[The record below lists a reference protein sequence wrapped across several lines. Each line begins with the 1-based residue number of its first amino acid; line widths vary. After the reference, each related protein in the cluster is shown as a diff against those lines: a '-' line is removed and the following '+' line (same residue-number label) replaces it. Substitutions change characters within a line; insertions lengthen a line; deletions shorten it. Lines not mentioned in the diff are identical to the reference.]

1 MSEHD
6 SRKISV
12 VIPLLNEKNSLQE
25 LNGKLVG
32 VLAGLPLEY
41 EIVYIDDGSSD
52 GSLDVLKKLKGENQK
67 IKVISLRR
75 NFGKSTALSIG
86 FQECQGDLV
95 VTMDADL
102 QDDPSE
108 IPNLIAKVG
117 EGYDLVSGWKKDRK
131 DPLVKLIS
139 SKIFNITVS
148 SMTGI
153 KLHDFNCGFKIYRQA
168 VVKNID
174 VYGELHRFLPVLAH
188 QQGFKVTELLVN
200 HHARKFDE
208 SKYGKFGLSRFTNYL
223 LDPINVILLTKY
235 SRKPAHFF
243 GNLGLLFFMVGAGLC
258 LYLTIVWFQGQAIGN
273 RPLLFLGILFIIIG
287 IQLIS
292 MGFLG
297 EIIVRQ
303 SGSKETKHYIKSKF

>member
-1 MSEHD
+1 MSE
-6 SRKISV
+6 KINQEISI
-12 VIPLLNEKNSLQE
+12 VIPLFNEKGSLQE
-25 LNGKLVG
+25 LNDKLVD
-32 VLAGLPLEY
+32 VLTGLNLTY
-41 EIVYIDDGSSD
+41 EIVYIDDGSDD
-52 GSLDVLKKLKGENQK
+52 GSLDILKQLKVSNQQ

-75 NFGKSTALSIG
+75 NFGKSAALAIG

-102 QDDPSE
+102 QDDPNE
-108 IPNLIAKVG
+108 IPNLIAKINK
-117 EGYDLVSGWKKDRK
+117 GYDLVSGWKKDRK

-139 SKIFNITVS
+139 SKIFNITVA

-153 KLHDFNCGFKIYRQA
+153 KLHDFNCGFKIYKKE
-168 VVKNID
+168 VVKNIN
-174 VYGELHRFLPVLAH
+174 VYGELHRFLPALAH
-188 QQGFKVTELLVN
+188 QQGFKVTEVVVK

-208 SKYGKFGLSRFTNYL
+208 SKYGNLGLGRFTNYL

-235 SRKPAHFF
+235 ARKPAHFF
-243 GNLGLLFFMVGAGLC
+243 GNLGLMFFLLGSGLC
-258 LYLTIVWFQGQAIGN
+258 LYLTIVWFQGQAIGS
-273 RPLLFLGILFIIIG
+273 RPLLFLGVLFIIIG

-303 SGSKETKHYIKSKF
+303 ADKKETRHYIKKII